1 MLGVNTEM
9 TEHNIKLNAAEK
21 SLVKEY
27 LEDGIESCDHDII
40 HCNQQKRIKEEKG
53 QMESV
58 KDYERSIAQTKQLKS
73 VLTRLVEKFK

>member
-1 MLGVNTEM
+1 M

-27 LEDGIESCDHDII
+27 LEDGIESCEHNIE
-40 HCNQQKRIKEEKG
+40 HCKHQKRVKEEKG
-53 QMESV
+53 QMERV
-58 KDYERSIAQTKQLKS
+58 KEYERSIAQTMQLKS